1 MNEQQIE
8 QIKELFSKGFNN
20 LKPLIETMSETMMKC
35 YEQGFKDCWK
45 ILIGRNFDNE

>member
-1 MNEQQIE
+1 MNEQQLR
-8 QIKELFSKGFNN
+8 ELFQKGFDNN

-45 ILIGRNFDNE
+45 ILIGKNFDNE

>member
-1 MNEQQIE
+1 MNEQQLR
-8 QIKELFSKGFNN
+8 ELFKKEFDNN

-45 ILIGRNFDNE
+45 ILIGKGFDNE